1 MQTVFSLEGKRNIL
15 QEEKY
20 MYKCLYFF
28 AMLHK
33 KQEIPSLRSIPGWL
47 EVLAESF
54 IPRARDVILHSNTLV
69 DAVLWIEQ
77 ESEHLYAEYSSLYRT
92 SIVET
97 TVPLVSSSEHA
108 GFDSLASTHPSF
120 LSIAPRLRA
129 IAADTTIRALDAID
143 GVEKDRFLPLLKK
156 WIEVR
161 LQVFRLMN
169 YDAIK
174 KPLTWFADP
183 DILFQREKDLYA
195 RNFSARLE
203 ESLDPSNPFID
214 SYADVLNEIEKAT
227 WHEMIFYATI
237 VSDEDLIGD
246 SFLPFNYEKNHTEEI
261 PYLPGEQKLTSAISS
276 YRTRYFEQFLIH
288 RKLTGKMKKI
298 APSV

>member
-1 MQTVFSLEGKRNIL
+1 MQTVFSLERNRNIL

-54 IPRARDVILHSNTLV
+54 IPRARDVILRSNTLV

-92 SIVET
+92 DIVET
-97 TVPLVSSSEHA
+97 TVPLVSSSEHT
-108 GFDSLASTHPSF
+108 GLDWIASTRPSF
-120 LSIAPRLRA
+120 LSIAPGLRA

-143 GVEKDRFLPLLKK
+143 GVEKERFLPLLKK

-169 YDAIK
+169 HDAIK

-203 ESLDPSNPFID
+203 DSLDSSNPFID
-214 SYADVLNEIEKAT
+214 SYADVLDEIEKAT

-246 SFLPFNYEKNHTEEI
+246 SFLPFNYEKNHPEEI
-261 PYLPGEQKLTSAISS
+261 PYLPGEQRLTSAISS